1 MATEILRNKTELDNW
16 IDLMQKFTSKFL
28 SFLILGASMQANSSE
43 SRVDDVFGCNGDIMF
58 ENLMNGKSIHLK
70 QHDGKTALHMAA
82 FYGNTELIEVVIN
95 VGGNVDELDD
105 SGLTPLVY
113 AIGTGQVDPVRFLIS
128 RGADINKRIQNERT
142 ALFYVYAN
150 ADVAQLLIEAG
161 ADVNA
166 LDKFGKS
173 PLWYALERSKSESNI
188 SELIQLLKKFGAKA
202 VSKNSDLVTFTELQR
217 ESTVICMVF

>member
-1 MATEILRNKTELDNW
+1 MATEILWNKTELDYW
-16 IDLMQKFTSKFL
+16 IEFMQKLTSTL
-28 SFLILGASMQANSSE
+28 ISFLILGASMQAHSSD

-58 ENLMNGKSIHLK
+58 ENLMNGKSVHLK

-82 FYGNTELIEVVIN
+82 IYGNEELIEVVIN

-105 SGLTPLVY
+105 SGLTPLIY
-113 AIGTGQVDPVRFLIS
+113 AIQTGQIDPVRFLIRS
-128 RGADINKRIQNERT
+128 GADINKRFQNERT
-142 ALFYVYAN
+142 ALFYVYEK
-150 ADVAQLLIEAG
+150 ADVAQILIEAG

-166 LDKFGKS
+166 IDRFGKS

-202 VSKNSDLVTFTELQR
+202 VSKNSDSATFTELQR
-217 ESTVICMVF
+217 ESTLICMVF